1 MARINKEWRVEYM
14 KTYFHDIDI
23 RDEGREEGRVLQL
36 VELVNDGII
45 SLDIAVK
52 KSKLSEEEFIKYLN
66 GENNE

>member
-1 MARINKEWRVEYM
+1 M